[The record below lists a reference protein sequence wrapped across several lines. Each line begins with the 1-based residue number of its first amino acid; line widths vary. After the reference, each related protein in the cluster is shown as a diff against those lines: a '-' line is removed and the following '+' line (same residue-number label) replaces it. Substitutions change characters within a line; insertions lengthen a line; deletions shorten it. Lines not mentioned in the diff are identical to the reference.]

1 MDDKFHQLCDVQIT
15 LIIIIAFYFAE
26 TLNHLW
32 VVSEI
37 LSGGS
42 LADILVQDGRLPLTV
57 VRDFGADICKGL
69 FHLHQNSV
77 IYARLNPTAI
87 ALDSSAAL
95 KVSVGCRAVR
105 QPCRISVIDIN

>member
-1 MDDKFHQLCDVQIT
+1 M
-15 LIIIIAFYFAE
+15 
-26 TLNHLW
+26 
-32 VVSEI
+32 VSEI

-57 VRDFGADICKGL
+57 VRDFGVDICKGL

-77 IYARLNPTAI
+77 IYARLNPNTI

-95 KVSVGCRAVR
+95 KVSVG
-105 QPCRISVIDIN
+105 PSVSLEFIGN